1 MGPSPSTRV
10 AAVSDQTLISYAQNG
25 EDVVLWR
32 ALGHVTSGRYI
43 DVGACDPVSLSV
55 TKAFYD
61 RGWRGIDIDPVAEY
75 AARLRAERPDNEV
88 VEAAVTDQLVDT
100 VTLHQFSDT
109 GLSTLLQDTAA
120 AHERAGFERRDITVP
135 ALTLDTVCE
144 RSTVVADVVHFLKID
159 VEGAEADVLRS
170 FDLARWRPWVV
181 LVEATRPLSTEP
193 SFEDWD
199 PVLTAAG
206 YSFCLFDGLSRF
218 YVSPDHPELAA
229 KLSYPAC
236 VLDDYVPVA
245 KHLQDVRVD
254 ELGRDVAEARREV
267 VLWRNHAVGYWANAV
282 SQVQVS
288 EDAANRA
295 RSQAERL
302 RNQLARL
309 RPQLQQARADRKRL
323 RARVR
328 RLITRIERLKKDPPV
343 LPGRRG
349 RLRDTV
355 KKVVGR

>member
-1 MGPSPSTRV
+1 M
-10 AAVSDQTLISYAQNG
+10 SDQTVISYAQNG

-32 ALGHVTSGRYI
+32 ALGHVSSGRYV

-61 RGWRGIDIDPVAEY
+61 RGWRGIDIDPVPEY
-75 AARLRAERPDNEV
+75 AARLRAARPDNEV
-88 VEAAVTDQLVDT
+88 VEAAVTDQPSDT
-100 VTLHQFSDT
+100 ITFHQVVDT
-109 GLSTLLQDTAA
+109 GLSTLLQDTAE
-120 AHERAGFERRDITVP
+120 AHERAGFERRELTVS

-144 RSTVVADVVHFLKID
+144 RSTLVTDIIHFLKID
-159 VEGAEADVLRS
+159 VEGAEANVLRS

-199 PVLTAAG
+199 PILTAAG

-229 KLSYPAC
+229 KLGYPAC
-236 VLDDYVPVA
+236 VLDDFVPVA
-245 KHLQDVRVD
+245 KHLQDIRVD
-254 ELGRDVAEARREV
+254 QLDQEVAEARREV
-267 VLWRNHAVGYWANAV
+267 VRWRNHAVGYWANAV

-288 EDAANRA
+288 EDETNRA
-295 RSQAERL
+295 RSQSERL
-302 RNQLARL
+302 RNQLARI

-323 RARVR
+323 RARVQR
-328 RLITRIERLKKDPPV
+328 MSSRIERLEQRPPAA
-343 LPGRRG
+343 PDHRRQ
-349 RLRDTV
+349 LRTVV